1 MSRYPNPEELV
12 EKVKYLKEQHD
23 QYETKVNLCEEE
35 VIEQRETLDR
45 QKDKKRNLESVMDGL
60 DKERKQYQLD
70 EKLEPSD
77 SYTSEEKNEY
87 VARFTAV
94 QKDYADKDQAKN
106 FREENLSDKK
116 RTFKIRKTNQ

>member
-1 MSRYPNPEELV
+1 
-12 EKVKYLKEQHD
+12 
-23 QYETKVNLCEEE
+23 
-35 VIEQRETLDR
+35 
-45 QKDKKRNLESVMDGL
+45 MDGL